1 MFRIAFTILL
11 SISLSSL
18 CAQKP
23 IDAMI
28 SPNPADQF
36 CRISLSE
43 KASLRLMDMQG
54 REKMQLA
61 TASDFELDLSG
72 LPEGIYFIHL
82 VSDEAVTT
90 LRLVHRSRKD

>member
-1 MFRIAFTILL
+1 MFKIGFTILL
-11 SISLSSL
+11 SILISGL

-36 CRISLSE
+36 CRVSLSE
-43 KASLRLMDMQG
+43 KASLQLMDMQG
-54 REKMQLA
+54 REKIQLPA
-61 TASDFELDLSG
+61 ASDFELDLSG

-82 VSDEAVTT
+82 VSDETVTT
-90 LRLVHRSRKD
+90 LRLVHRSRKG